1 MFQRKPL
8 MDRAEVWVR
17 WNHAMGVPIT
27 VASAGAAADQLVA
40 EGLAWRDGDALRPLL
55 SPQLRRHSPL
65 ALDEHFRAV
74 RAILWSLERG
84 GKYQVAKIAAAATL
98 SESVTEAALAVLTE
112 AGLITVRG
120 GQVASAVTPPRRT
133 APVEWSALAA
143 RPVPTAA
150 PPPPMQPT
158 PPAAAPKPPLPAPK
172 PSPAPTVAVP
182 KPAAADP
189 EPTPQPKP
197 APKPEPPVR
206 VTSRTMAAAIAK
218 PAPAAALADEDDED
232 SATLLRRLVH
242 AAEVSAGIA
251 AAPTRVR
258 TPLNSPLQDCQV
270 RLCVVLAGSDRPLLR
285 SEISRLSLSREQL
298 PFLIPA
304 LLDGCRRGAF
314 NRVGGAGKSG
324 KGARFSLV
332 DPSVFGVSDESVAA
346 AVEAQRAER
355 ERRRDRARR
364 KHELGSAAVPAG

>member
-1 MFQRKPL
+1 MTP
-8 MDRAEVWVR
+8 AETWFA
-17 WNHAMGVPIT
+17 WHIAMGVAT
-27 VASAGAAADQLVA
+27 GTATENAAFREEADRLVA
-40 EGLAWRDGDALRPLL
+40 EGRAWLDGQVLRPLL
-55 SPQLRRHSPL
+55 PPRLRGHSPL
-65 ALDEHFRAV
+65 ALDEHYRVARAT
-74 RAILWSLERG
+74 LWLLERG
-84 GKYQVAKIAAAATL
+84 DAPAIDRIAAVAAVRQHYVD
-98 SESVTEAALAVLTE
+98 SALEILVE
-112 AGLITVRG
+112 AGLVAMKRGSVR
-120 GQVASAVTPPRRT
+120 AAVTPPRRRE
-133 APVEWSALAA
+133 PLDWEWL
-143 RPVPTAA
+143 RGLQ
-150 PPPPMQPT
+150 PPP
-158 PPAAAPKPPLPAPK
+158 ASA
-172 PSPAPTVAVP
+172 
-182 KPAAADP
+182 
-189 EPTPQPKP
+189 P
-197 APKPEPPVR
+197 APKPEPKPQPNPALASQPKPASAPAPQPEPRPEQKSAPEPQPKLEPKPPPPVR

-285 SEISRLSLSREQL
+285 SEISRLCLSREQL